1 MHRGAPNR
9 LPSMQRNAFVSM
21 RRRMV
26 PIVASRPIPD
36 GQRCNSISSI
46 ADVREMQQQDLILA
60 APYSFHIGGRRVLIV
75 LAYTTG
81 ERAVLV
87 GRARAPARP
96 RC

>member
-1 MHRGAPNR
+1 
-9 LPSMQRNAFVSM
+9 
-21 RRRMV
+21 
-26 PIVASRPIPD
+26 
-36 GQRCNSISSI
+36 
-46 ADVREMQQQDLILA
+46 MQQQDLIL